1 MPYLHFSR
9 FSALHQDLTADIR
22 CTFPGIP
29 GTYRITTLDDL
40 RELAADPVRFAA
52 DLAAFGTM
60 ESTPRLEGRNAHILL
75 SPVKTAK
82 PA

>member
-9 FSALHQDLTADIR
+9 SSALHQDIVADIR

-29 GTYRITTLDDL
+29 GTYRITNLDDL

-52 DLAAFGTM
+52 DLAGISLA
-60 ESTPRLEGRNAHILL
+60 EYQRRLAGEVSL
-75 SPVKTAK
+75 
-82 PA
+82 

>member
-1 MPYLHFSR
+1 MPYLHFSLS
-9 FSALHQDLTADIR
+9 SALHQDLAADIR

-52 DLAAFGTM
+52 DLAGMTLNRYQDMFRRI
-60 ESTPRLEGRNAHILL
+60 S
-75 SPVKTAK
+75 
-82 PA
+82 

>member
-9 FSALHQDLTADIR
+9 SSALHQDLAADIR

-29 GTYRITTLDDL
+29 GTYRITSLDDM

-52 DLAAFGTM
+52 DLAGISLA
-60 ESTPRLEGRNAHILL
+60 EYQRRLAGEVSL
-75 SPVKTAK
+75 
-82 PA
+82 

>member
-9 FSALHQDLTADIR
+9 SSALHQDLAADIS

-29 GTYRITTLDDL
+29 GTYRITNLDDL

-52 DLAAFGTM
+52 DLAGISLA
-60 ESTPRLEGRNAHILL
+60 EYQRRLVGVPL
-75 SPVKTAK
+75 
-82 PA
+82 